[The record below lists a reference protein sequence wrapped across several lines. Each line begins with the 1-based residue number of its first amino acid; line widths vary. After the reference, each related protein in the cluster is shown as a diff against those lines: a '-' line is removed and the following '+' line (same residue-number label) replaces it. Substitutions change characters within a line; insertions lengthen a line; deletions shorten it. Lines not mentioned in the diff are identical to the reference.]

1 MGFLCRILFFF
12 RLEICLVVAL
22 LLLLSDP
29 PHAVMLVINAS
40 NMNLQDKNMERAL
53 LIDFEFL
60 DCTRAVN
67 GWSSWKQNDEVQV
80 ILVIGGFVF
89 W

>member
-1 MGFLCRILFFF
+1 MPSVLL
-12 RLEICLVVAL
+12 L

-60 DCTRAVN
+60 DLKLRNELFPGKRITRAAFSRV
-67 GWSSWKQNDEVQV
+67 K
-80 ILVIGGFVF
+80 I
-89 W
+89 